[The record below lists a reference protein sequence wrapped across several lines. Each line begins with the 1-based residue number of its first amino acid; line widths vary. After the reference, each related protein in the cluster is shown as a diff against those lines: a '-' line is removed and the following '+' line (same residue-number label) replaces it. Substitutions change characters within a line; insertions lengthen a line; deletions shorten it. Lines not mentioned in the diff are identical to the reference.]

1 MINFD
6 QLVRDRS
13 SIRDFLPTPVPRDA
27 LMAAVETAQH
37 APSNSNIQPWR
48 VVIAEGA
55 TRQRLSESLVGCV
68 RKNGLARMELPD
80 EYNARR
86 FAVGVQVYG
95 ALGVQRGDTEA
106 RFEAGLRNFRFFGA
120 PVAAIVGVDSRLGL
134 ADIAGVGMYL
144 QTLALALHSQG
155 ISSCMQV
162 APAMF
167 PEAIRPVL
175 DLPESLNLI
184 CAVSIGYA
192 NPDAPVNSVR
202 APRDPV
208 SENVTFLG

>member
-1 MINFD
+1 MSDFE

-13 SIRDFLPTPVPRDA
+13 SIRDFLSTPVPRDVLLAA
-27 LMAAVETAQH
+27 LETAQH

-55 TRQRLSESLVGCV
+55 IRERLSESLVACV
-68 RKNGLARMELPD
+68 RSNGLGRMELPD

-95 ALGVQRGDTEA
+95 ALGVQRGDAEA
-106 RFEAGLRNFRFFGA
+106 RLEAGLRNFRFFGA
-120 PVAAIVGVDSRLGL
+120 PTAAIVGVDSRLGP

-144 QTLALALHSQG
+144 QTLALALHSRG
-155 ISSCMQV
+155 IGSCMQV

-175 DLPESLNLI
+175 KLPESLNLV

-192 NPDAPVNSVR
+192 NPDAPVNAVR

-208 SENVTFLG
+208 SANVTFLE

>member
-1 MINFD
+1 MTDFD

-13 SIRDFLPTPVPRDA
+13 SIRDFLPTPVPRDVLVSA
-27 LMAAVETAQH
+27 LETAQR

-55 TRQRLSESLVGCV
+55 TRERLVESLVTCV
-68 RKNGLARMELPD
+68 QTNGLGRMELPE
-80 EYNARR
+80 EYNAHR

-95 ALGVQRGDTEA
+95 ALGVRRDDPET

-120 PVAAIVGVDSRLGL
+120 PTAAIVGVDSRLGL
-134 ADIAGVGMYL
+134 ADVAGVGMYL
-144 QTLALALHSQG
+144 QTLALALQSHG
-155 ISSCMQV
+155 IGSCMQV

-175 DLPESLNLI
+175 NLPESLNLV

-208 SENVTFLG
+208 SENVTFLE